1 MNLKSLP
8 FLPLCALLLCGCFAH
23 KEAPE
28 RHLAAA
34 SVEEALEYAQKGMG
48 VELMNLSS
56 QGLSSVPDLG
66 FCKESLK
73 ILYLSENK
81 LSGLAHLKG
90 LDRLE
95 VLDLGFSGLE
105 SFPAEIGSLPALRDL
120 YLGGNALASLPP
132 LPAGAAHLRYLNL
145 DRNRISE
152 IPSSFPPSLRW
163 LRLNGNRLSSLPE
176 RLEGLE
182 GLERIYLAD
191 NRLESIPEAIGK
203 SKRLTDVN
211 LRGNRLKEF
220 PKVLLG
226 LPNLRNLDIS
236 GNREITSLPEDS
248 ELAKMTSLRMLNLG
262 GLGLDARERDRIRKV
277 LGKSCTVIVF

>member
-1 MNLKSLP
+1 MKLKSHP
-8 FLPLCALLLCGCFAH
+8 FLVLCALAFCGCFAH
-23 KEAPE
+23 KEAPK

-34 SVEEALEYAQKGMG
+34 SVDEALEYAQRDMG
-48 VELMNLSS
+48 VELLNLSS

-81 LSGLAHLKG
+81 PGDLAPLKD
-90 LDRLE
+90 LHRLE

-105 SFPAEIGSLPALRDL
+105 SFPEEVFSLPELRDL
-120 YLGGNALASLPP
+120 YLGGNSISSIPEFP
-132 LPAGAAHLRYLNL
+132 KDVAHLRYLNL
-145 DRNRISE
+145 DRNKIE
-152 IPSSFPPSLRW
+152 ELPSSFPPSLKW

-191 NRLESIPEAIGK
+191 NRLESIPDAIGK
-203 SKRLTDVN
+203 SARLSDVN

-220 PKVLLG
+220 PRVLIG
-226 LPNLRNLDIS
+226 LPRLRNLDIS
-236 GNREITSLPEDS
+236 GNREITSLPADKD
-248 ELAKMTSLRMLNLG
+248 LAKMTSLRMLNLS
-262 GLGLDARERDRIRKV
+262 GLGLDAQERDRIRKV
-277 LGKSCTVIVF
+277 LGKSCTVIIF